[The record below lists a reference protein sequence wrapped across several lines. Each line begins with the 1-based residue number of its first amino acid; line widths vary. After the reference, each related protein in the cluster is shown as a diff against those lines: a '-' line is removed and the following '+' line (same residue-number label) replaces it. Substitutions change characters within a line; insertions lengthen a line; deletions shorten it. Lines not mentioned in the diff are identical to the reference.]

1 MGVEPLD
8 ERRAGQQ
15 VALIIGGTRC
25 GSDQDKQPGDVAV
38 RSGAVRALDL
48 SRSRV
53 EADGAAVSLGTPL
66 GAFGALDELAVV
78 GDQIG
83 PRFDE
88 GPAETGNAVS
98 GPDGLARVQGH
109 AILACDLFHLDTVA
123 LRRLYAFFV
132 IEHTTRRVYI
142 LGQVAAHRREASGPA
157 PRRVPPSARPGR
169 LPPSVPQTPGEHLPA
184 DALADAAGGAT
195 ASS

>member
-25 GSDQDKQPGDVAV
+25 GSDGDKQPGDVAA

-48 SRSRV
+48 SARV

-66 GAFGALDELAVV
+66 GAFGVLDELAVV

-88 GPAETGNAVS
+88 GQLKLV
-98 GPDGLARVQGH
+98 V
-109 AILACDLFHLDTVA
+109 
-123 LRRLYAFFV
+123 
-132 IEHTTRRVYI
+132 
-142 LGQVAAHRREASGPA
+142 
-157 PRRVPPSARPGR
+157 PSAAVTD
-169 LPPSVPQTPGEHLPA
+169 LHV
-184 DALADAAGGAT
+184 
-195 ASS
+195 